1 LSRLQIYTDG
11 GCSGNPGPGAW
22 AAILLYDNTKTELWG
37 SRRETTNNRMELCAV
52 IGALQKIG
60 SASRKS
66 YSHIDIYT
74 DSQYVQKGI
83 SEWIHS
89 WLKKGWRNA
98 AGQPVKNRDLWQ
110 ELLGLIKDLPISW
123 HWVKG
128 HADNEFNN
136 ACDKR
141 VQEEIKKL
149 KK

>member
-1 LSRLQIYTDG
+1 LPRLQIYTDG

-22 AAILLYDNTKTELWG
+22 AALLLADNTKTELWG
-37 SRRETTNNRMELCAV
+37 SSKHTTNNRMELSAG
-52 IGALQKIG
+52 INALQKLRAG
-60 SASRKS
+60 VKKP

-83 SEWIHS
+83 SQWIHS
-89 WLKKGWRNA
+89 WLKKGWHNA
-98 AGQPVKNRDLWQ
+98 AGKPVKNRDLWQ
-110 ELLGLIKDLPISW
+110 ELLGLIKDLPVSW

-128 HADNEFNN
+128 HADNEYNN

-149 KK
+149 KQ